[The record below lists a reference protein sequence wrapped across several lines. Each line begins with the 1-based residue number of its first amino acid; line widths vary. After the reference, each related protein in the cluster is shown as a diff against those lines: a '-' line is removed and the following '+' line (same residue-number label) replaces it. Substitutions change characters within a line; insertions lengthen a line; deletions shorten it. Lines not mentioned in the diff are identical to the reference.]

1 MNFQLLIESLSE
13 SFQLLIGIRQTS
25 VWAEANHSADISPSG
40 NFLCRHTEYTHLE
53 PNSSRF
59 TIHLKSYFRG
69 NALYR

>member
-13 SFQLLIGIRQTS
+13 GFQLQIGVRQTS
-25 VWAEANHSADISPSG
+25 VWEEAKHSTDICPNG
-40 NFLCRHTEYTHLE
+40 NFICRHIEYTHLE
-53 PNSSRF
+53 PNSSTF

>member
-13 SFQLLIGIRQTS
+13 GFQFQIGVRPPS
-25 VWAEANHSADISPSG
+25 VWEEAKHSTDICPNG
-40 NFLCRHTEYTHLE
+40 NFLCCHTVYTHLE
-53 PNSSRF
+53 PNSSNF

>member
-40 NFLCRHTEYTHLE
+40 NFLCRHTEYTPL
-53 PNSSRF
+53 
-59 TIHLKSYFRG
+59 G
-69 NALYR
+69 A